1 MRKKIRKHIPKV
13 LPLKKPLQKENLNTW
28 SGDVPLNVAKSDRIS
43 FSVLINEKRNIR
55 KIENISYDILIENEW
70 VWIIRFDDHG
80 GVGLLHKHT
89 KITLNDE
96 RDIESYEGVKKSKSK
111 RKQFNWAFK
120 DIKRNY
126 LIYRSKFLK
135 NSELDLY

>member
-1 MRKKIRKHIPKV
+1 MGKKIGKHIPKI
-13 LPLKKPLQKENLNTW
+13 LPLKKPLQKENLKTW
-28 SGDVPLNVAKSDRIS
+28 SGDVPLNIAKYDRIS

-80 GVGLLHKHT
+80 GVGLFHKHT

-96 RDIESYEGVKKSKSK
+96 RDIESYEGVKKSKVRESS
-111 RKQFNWAFK
+111 
-120 DIKRNY
+120 
-126 LIYRSKFLK
+126 LIGHLK
-135 NSELDLY
+135 ILKEII